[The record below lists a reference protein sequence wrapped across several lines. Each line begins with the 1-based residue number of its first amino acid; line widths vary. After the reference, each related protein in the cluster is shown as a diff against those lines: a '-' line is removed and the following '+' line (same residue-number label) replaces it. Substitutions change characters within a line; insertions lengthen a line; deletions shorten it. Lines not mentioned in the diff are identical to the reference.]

1 MTRTEFNKLL
11 AELQTHAEAAKEILK
26 KLLDVVEND
35 HVFKKKGT
43 GYNVAEG
50 DLVPKWEVR
59 SVMCLWADACNL
71 DNAVANHIRCAKDE
85 KDTLADVDPD
95 KKPDHDK

>member
-11 AELQTHAEAAKEILK
+11 AELQTHAEAAKEIVK
-26 KLLDVVEND
+26 KLLDVVEID
-35 HVFKKKGT
+35 HVFKKGT
-43 GYNVAEG
+43 CYNVAEG

-71 DNAVANHIRCAKDE
+71 DGAVANHIRCAKDE

>member
-11 AELQTHAEAAKEILK
+11 DELQTHAEAAKEIIK
-26 KLLDVVEND
+26 KLLDVVELD

-43 GYNVAEG
+43 GYNVVEG

-59 SVMCLWADACNL
+59 SVMCLWADVCNL
-71 DNAVANHIRCAKDE
+71 DNAVANHIRNVKDE

-95 KKPDHDK
+95 KKSGN

>member
-11 AELQTHAEAAKEILK
+11 AELQTHAEAAKEIVK

-50 DLVPKWEVR
+50 DLVPKWEVC
-59 SVMCLWADACNL
+59 SLCASGLTHATSTAQSPTIS
-71 DNAVANHIRCAKDE
+71 AVRRMKR
-85 KDTLADVDPD
+85 TPS
-95 KKPDHDK
+95 PT

>member
-1 MTRTEFNKLL
+1 MCR
-11 AELQTHAEAAKEILK
+11 
-26 KLLDVVEND
+26 ND
-35 HVFKKKGT
+35 
-43 GYNVAEG
+43 
-50 DLVPKWEVR
+50 L
-59 SVMCLWADACNL
+59 SADACNL